1 MDPAHCGQPG
11 DRRPHDGPVHS
22 SAPPRVA
29 QVPAAAHDRL
39 PAGHQAGPRSR
50 PRPSHEATIAENE
63 LRVLDLTKRVAEA
76 EDAARA
82 RRDEDRARDAT
93 DASLRAELA
102 AVKEAVRRVEGAVA
116 SWSDER
122 DALRAEVRDL
132 ADGCRAD
139 ADAALEE
146 TKAGFKAVLQDVVDR
161 VATSLDAV
169 RADARWRRAATTPP
183 SMRSRRC
190 ANASPPRRAR
200 RARESHGRETMNAML
215 DAMEQ
220 MKRRTAKLV
229 GFYNEHVEAAEG
241 GGRGA
246 AGPSTDSSLVFRAD
260 AGDRSDQ
267 TGELARLLEENASLR
282 EQLARASSSSRR
294 GPHRAVEEAALAR
307 GGGPVVRFLDG
318 DGAVA
323 KLTRSV
329 RDSILGSVNG
339 C

>member
-1 MDPAHCGQPG
+1 MAS
-11 DRRPHDGPVHS
+11 PVTAVPMTVPS
-22 SAPPRVA
+22 TPPRP
-29 QVPAAAHDRL
+29 PASPKFQLPPTTVSPQATRLDRVL
-39 PAGHQAGPRSR
+39 DLVT
-50 PRPSHEATIAENE
+50 SHEATIAENE

-82 RRDEDRARDAT
+82 RRDEDRRARDAA

-102 AVKEAVRRVEGAVA
+102 AVKEAVRRVERDVA

-161 VATSLDAV
+161 LATSLDAV
-169 RADARWRRAATTPP
+169 RADAVATRGNYASVDEVAALRERVAAAE
-183 SMRSRRC
+183 S
-190 ANASPPRRAR
+190 AA

-229 GFYNEHVEAAEG
+229 GFYNEHVEAAE
-241 GGRGA
+241 RRRAGA
-246 AGPSTDSSLVFRAD
+246 AGPSTDSSFGFPSGR
-260 AGDRSDQ
+260 GDRSDQ

-307 GGGPVVRFLDG
+307 FPSSDSLDG
-318 DGAVA
+318 DGAVVA

-329 RDSILGSVNG
+329 RDSIGSVNG